1 MRFGVKRFES
11 DKGTPD
17 VPQAGGRVILHMP
30 FDERWRDAVERQ
42 AAISRD
48 GDLPMQ
54 RPTAHGFNIAQ
65 GMRGRSHRGA
75 DIVGSTDP
83 CRQSRPQI
91 REFLIELEPARSIGA
106 GGIGINRKYFQIEGI
121 AKPEQAIVSPH
132 ARMLTAGLRG
142 NSQGVADV
150 LHAGRQRGRRDDYV
164 VNM

>member
-65 GMRGRSHRGA
+65 GMRGRFRRGA

-83 CRQSRPQI
+83 CCQPRRQFRG
-91 REFLIELEPARSIGA
+91 FLIELKPARPIGTR
-106 GGIGINRKYFQIEGI
+106 GSGIDRKYFQIEGI

-132 ARMLTAGLRG
+132 AWMLTAGLRR
-142 NSQGVADV
+142 NTQGVADV
-150 LHAGRQRGRRDDYV
+150 LHARLQRGRRDDYV

>member
-42 AAISRD
+42 AAISGD

-54 RPTAHGFNIAQ
+54 RPTAHGFDFTQ
-65 GMRGRSHRGA
+65 DMRSCSRCGA
-75 DIVGSTDP
+75 NIVGSTYP
-83 CRQSRPQI
+83 CCQPRRQFRG
-91 REFLIELEPARSIGA
+91 FLIELEPACSIGA
-106 GGIGINRKYFQIEGI
+106 GGIGIDRKYFQIEGI

-142 NSQGVADV
+142 NTQGIADV
-150 LHAGRQRGRRDDYV
+150 LHAGLQRWRRDDYV

>member
-54 RPTAHGFNIAQ
+54 RPTAHHFNIAQ
-65 GMRGRSHRGA
+65 GKRRRRRRDA
-75 DIVGSTDP
+75 NIVGSTDP
-83 CRQSRPQI
+83 GRQPRRPV
-91 REFLIELEPARSIGA
+91 REFLIELEPARPIGA
-106 GGIGINRKYFQIEGI
+106 GGIGIDRKYLQIEGI

-132 ARMLTAGLRG
+132 VRMLTAGLRPYT
-142 NSQGVADV
+142 QGIADV
-150 LHAGRQRGRRDDYV
+150 LHTGLQRRRRDDYV
-164 VNM
+164 VDL